1 MNNSHIRTRR
11 IEVDHETNEVKTG
24 QHRATE
30 RVLQIFQFLTET
42 ENTGKTLTE
51 ISQHLD
57 APKSSI
63 LPMLRTLVSYGYLH
77 YNPIVM
83 QYFLGY
89 KIYEIGSK
97 YIGDSNM
104 DDVIFQLMYNFA
116 TNNDVALLLG
126 ELIAGDMLI
135 VQRVDPIEK
144 LRLYKAV
151 ARRIPAYAD
160 AAGKILLAEK
170 SAADVMRLYPEG
182 LSPLT
187 PKTITDPALL
197 FEQLATIRQTGVAAS
212 NEESTMYVRSVAI
225 PIKKQDTTVYAL
237 EASFSV
243 FDYSEEKERKILFAL
258 HELKAKI
265 ENFLKI

>member
-1 MNNSHIRTRR
+1 MERDIVENRNS
-11 IEVDHETNEVKTG
+11 

-30 RVLQIFQFLTET
+30 RVVLIFEFLTET

-51 ISQHLD
+51 ISNYLD

-89 KIYEIGSK
+89 KLYEVGTK
-97 YIGDSNM
+97 YVGDSNM
-104 DDVIFQLMYNFA
+104 DDVIFQIMYNFA
-116 TNNDVALLLG
+116 THNDVTLLLG
-126 ELIAGDMLI
+126 ELIAGDILV

-160 AAGKILLAEK
+160 AAGKILLAGK
-170 SAADVMRLYPEG
+170 STADVMRLYPDG

-187 PKTITDPALL
+187 PKTITDPSVL
-197 FEQLATIRQTGVAAS
+197 FEQLETIRQTGVAIS

-225 PIKKQDTTVYAL
+225 SIKKQDVTAYGL
-237 EASFSV
+237 EACFSI
-243 FDYSEEKERKILFAL
+243 FDYTEEREREILFGL
-258 HELKAKI
+258 HELKGKI
-265 ENFLKI
+265 ENFLKMQ